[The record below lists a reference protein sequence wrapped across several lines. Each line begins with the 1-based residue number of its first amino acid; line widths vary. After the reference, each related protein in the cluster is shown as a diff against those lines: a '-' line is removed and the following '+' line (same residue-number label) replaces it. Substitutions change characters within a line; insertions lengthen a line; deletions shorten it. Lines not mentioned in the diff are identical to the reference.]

1 MTLSYGIT
9 LSRFGAQAA
18 TCTQR
23 QLLGQGRAT
32 AEARRHPYGLRVHIN
47 PLSAQPDC
55 CRAERLRSR
64 SKIGGEETIPP
75 MLYVSTKR
83 QGPTKTGRV
92 AHQRG
97 AILRTRFAKAFI
109 LL

>member
-1 MTLSYGIT
+1 MTLSCGIV

-23 QLLGQGRAT
+23 QGRAT
-32 AEARRHPYGLRVHIN
+32 AEARRHPYGLRTHIN
-47 PLSAQPDC
+47 PLSAQPDS
-55 CRAERLRSR
+55 CRAEWSRSR
-64 SKIGGEETIPP
+64 SKIRSEETIPH